1 MNDGPQ
7 RKITEESGSLKRAHG
22 IVRWLVLTD
31 IRSRLDVG
39 NAEMI
44 GTKVGR
50 IAGGISGLFR
60 DHAARMEIF
69 CKCGERNR
77 SM

>member
-1 MNDGPQ
+1 MQ
-7 RKITEESGSLKRAHG
+7 G
-22 IVRWLVLTD
+22 IVRWLVSTD
-31 IRSRLDVG
+31 ICLRLDVG

-44 GTKVGR
+44 ETKVGR
-50 IAGGISGLFR
+50 IAGGTPVWSH
-60 DHAARMEIF
+60 DHAAWMEIV